1 MKKITIITVLIA
13 SILFVSCSENEL
25 DDQPICTGENYEI
38 EIDRLIKKVTTTKPG
53 TVPFIRNYEYTYNA
67 YNLLGTV
74 DNYTFDTYAQINY
87 NYICSNSI
95 NTIADM
101 ADVVR
106 YEYSYDDQNRII
118 AYKTTDR
125 YLHDYTLKYV
135 NNKVIAEGTINVTS
149 NIAIT
154 LETNSNGLV
163 TKLSR
168 FDSYTTFDYDSNGNM
183 IRVKD
188 FKLDNQVLHD
198 YEISYDTNPNPFYGQ
213 LTASYLE
220 RFIHYF
226 SDSAFLGID
235 IFFRDNQYNFPYLK
249 NNPIVLEYKN
259 CTSCYSEILKRT
271 YEYDAQ
277 NYPIKMEESHY
288 GAPVV
293 IYDYQYN

>member
-1 MKKITIITVLIA
+1 MKKLTIITVIIA
-13 SILFVSCSENEL
+13 SIIFVSCSENEL
-25 DDQPICTGENYEI
+25 DEQPICTGENYAI
-38 EIDRLIKKVTTTKPG
+38 EINRFIKKLTTTQTG
-53 TVPFIRNYEYTYNA
+53 TLPSIRNYEYTYNT
-67 YNLLGTV
+67 YNLLSKV
-74 DNYTFDTYAQINY
+74 DNYTFDTDAQLKY
-87 NYICSNSI
+87 NYICNNSL

-106 YEYSYDDQNRII
+106 YEYSYDALNRIS

-125 YLHDYTLKYV
+125 YLHDYTLKYID
-135 NNKVIAEGTINVTS
+135 NKVIAEGTINVTS
-149 NIAIT
+149 NIAIS

-168 FDSYTTFDYDSNGNM
+168 FDGYTTFDYDANGNM

-188 FKLDNQVLHD
+188 FKLDHQVLHD
-198 YEISYDTNPNPFYGQ
+198 YEISYDANLNPFYGQ

-235 IFFRDNQYNFPYLK
+235 VFFRNNQYNFPYLK
-249 NNPIVLEYKN
+249 NNPVVLEYKN

-293 IYDYQYN
+293 MYEYQYN